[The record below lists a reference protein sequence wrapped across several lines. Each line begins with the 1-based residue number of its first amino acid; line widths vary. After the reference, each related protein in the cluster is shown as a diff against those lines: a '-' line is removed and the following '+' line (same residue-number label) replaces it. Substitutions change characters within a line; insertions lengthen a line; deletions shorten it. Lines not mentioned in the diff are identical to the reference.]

1 MFISS
6 YLFRCVEDRTAPT
19 QQQLIHIKA
28 VMLKESEM
36 GRQESRSR
44 ETCLN
49 GHEVDEL
56 SLDANV
62 LIRYH
67 RGLVLTGQP
76 VLVSVNLR
84 GNLSA
89 KLVII
94 R

>member
-1 MFISS
+1 M
-6 YLFRCVEDRTAPT
+6 EERTAPT
-19 QQQLIHIKA
+19 QQQLIHIKG

-36 GRQESRSR
+36 GRKESRSK

-49 GHEVDEL
+49 GHEVEEL
-56 SLDANV
+56 SLDTNV

-67 RGLVLTGQP
+67 KGLVLTGQP
-76 VLVSVNLR
+76 VMVSVNLR

-89 KLVII
+89 QHVII